1 MATNVYFSNY
11 QNSQEQYLIE
21 DLIIESIRM
30 YGMDMYYMP
39 RQREAFDAIYGEDTL
54 SIFNKAFILEM
65 YIKNVDGFQGDGDF
79 LSKFGLEIRDRI
91 TFTISQRVF
100 GQEAGAA
107 GLELYRPKE
116 GDLIFFPIN
125 NKIFEVKFV
134 EHEAIFYQLGSL
146 QTYDLSCELF
156 QYSNERFFT
165 GIDVIDNL
173 YTRNYLTQLNYSQ
186 AISDYSITTEDINP
200 FALLTERG
208 FKLVQEQYNTIG
220 DNEEIETEA
229 DAFIDFSELDP
240 FSEGSY

>member
-1 MATNVYFSNY
+1 MATNVYFGNY

-21 DLIIESIRM
+21 DLIVESIRM

-39 RQREAFDAIYGEDTL
+39 RQREAFDQIYGEDAL
-54 SIFNKAFILEM
+54 SIFNKAFMLEM

-100 GQEAGAA
+100 GEESGAA

-156 QYSNERFFT
+156 QYSSERFNT
-165 GIDVIDNL
+165 GIEIIDQL
-173 YTRNYLTQLNYSQ
+173 YTNNYLTLNNFSQ
-186 AISDYSITTEDINP
+186 AITDFALQTEDTNP
-200 FALLTERG
+200 FYLLTEKG
-208 FKLVQEQYNTIG
+208 FKLVSEQYSTLG
-220 DNEEIETEA
+220 DNDAIEAEA
-229 DAFIDFSELDP
+229 DAFIDFSESDP
-240 FSEGSY
+240 FSEGAY